1 MVKNQ
6 NTFWHFIVYLL
17 LIYYF
22 DFGVVWM
29 AIGEVEKKSIKIR
42 LSLENVKQAT
52 NFKAHSSL
60 TFPHICGA
68 VSEFKT

>member
-1 MVKNQ
+1 
-6 NTFWHFIVYLL
+6 
-17 LIYYF
+17 
-22 DFGVVWM
+22 M
-29 AIGEVEKKSIKIR
+29 AIGEVEKKKSIKIR